1 MFRLISQS
9 TLFDF
14 SATVPSTNE
23 MRKHMLKKR
32 LLSFVAF
39 LSLFTLAACSTATK
53 QTTSESKTTTK
64 ILQEPYSDEQFL
76 LGTYVRI
83 RIYDEGKEAALKPAF
98 ARVKELGDK
107 ITINQEGSEIDAVNQ
122 QAGIKPVKVSDDIY
136 TLLKRAYEYS
146 QDSQGGFDM
155 AIGAVTQLWRIGFD
169 DARKPAQEEI
179 DQALKLVDYHKIELN
194 DKDKTV
200 YLKEKG
206 MIIDLGAIAKGY
218 ITDEVVKVLKQQGV
232 TTAIVDLGGNV
243 YVLGHSPRGEDQDW
257 TVGIQDPNL
266 ARGSVLGTIKE
277 RNKTLVTSGIYE
289 RYLEVDDK
297 KYHHLFDPDTG
308 YPFDNDI
315 ASVTIITD
323 KSIDGDGLS
332 TAVFSMGVKKGLEY
346 VESELNDG
354 TEAIFVTKE
363 NKVYV
368 TDPIKDTFVLD
379 KDSKYTMGNR
389 SELK

>member
-1 MFRLISQS
+1 
-9 TLFDF
+9 
-14 SATVPSTNE
+14 
-23 MRKHMLKKR
+23 MRIHMLKKW

-39 LSLFTLAACSTATK
+39 SCLFSLVACNTPTKETAT
-53 QTTSESKTTTK
+53 QSKATTK
-64 ILQEPYSDEQFL
+64 LLQDPYSDEQFL
-76 LGTYVRI
+76 LGTYVQI
-83 RIYDEGKEAALKPAF
+83 RIYDEGKKAALKPAF

-107 ITINQEGSEIDAVNQ
+107 ITINQPGSEIDAINQ

-136 TLLKRAYEYS
+136 ALLKRAYEYS
-146 QDSQGGFDM
+146 KDSQGGFDM
-155 AIGAVTQLWRIGFD
+155 AIGAITQLWRIGFD
-169 DARKPAQEEI
+169 DARKPSQAEI
-179 DQALKLVDYHKIELN
+179 DQALKLVDYHKIDLN
-194 DKDKTV
+194 DQEKTV

-218 ITDEVVKVLKQQGV
+218 ITDEVIKVLKQQGV
-232 TTAIVDLGGNV
+232 TTAIIDLGGNI
-243 YVLGHSPRGEDQDW
+243 YVLGHSPRGKNQDW

-289 RYLEVDDK
+289 RYLEVDGK
-297 KYHHLFDPDTG
+297 KYHHLFDPKTG

-315 ASVTIITD
+315 ASVTIVTD

-332 TAVFSMGVKKGLEY
+332 TAVFSMGVKKGLDY
-346 VESELNDG
+346 VESKLNNG

-368 TDPIKDTFVLD
+368 TDPIKDTFVLA
-379 KDSKYTMGNR
+379 KDSKYTMGDR
-389 SELK
+389 SKLK

>member
-1 MFRLISQS
+1 MEGGTIAKLGSRLTFQ
-9 TLFDF
+9 
-14 SATVPSTNE
+14 NE
-23 MRKHMLKKR
+23 ERKKMRKK
-32 LLSFVAF
+32 LLFSLITLGISFMV
-39 LSLFTLAACSTATK
+39 LTGCSNSAN
-53 QTTSESKTTTK
+53 KTTTESSAATK
-64 ILQEPYSDEQFL
+64 ILKDPYSDEQFL

-83 RIYDEGKEAALKPAF
+83 RVYDEGKESALKPAF
-98 ARVKELGDK
+98 DRVKELGDK
-107 ITINQEGSEIDAVNQ
+107 ITINQKGSEIDEVNE
-122 QAGIKPVKVSDDIY
+122 QAGIKPVKVSDDVY
-136 TLLKRAYEYS
+136 TLVKRAYEYS

-155 AIGAVTQLWRIGFD
+155 AIGAITQLWRIGFD
-169 DARKPAQEEI
+169 DARKPSQEEI

-194 DKDKTV
+194 DKEKTV

-218 ITDEVVKVLKQQGV
+218 ITDEVVKVLKKQGV

-243 YVLGHSPRGEDQDW
+243 YVLGHSPRGENQDW
-257 TVGIQDPNL
+257 TVGIQDPNM
-266 ARGSVLGTIKE
+266 ARGSVLGSIKE

-289 RYLEVDDK
+289 RYLEVDGK
-297 KYHHLFDPDTG
+297 KYHHLFDPKTG

-346 VESELNDG
+346 VESELNNG
-354 TEAIFVTKE
+354 KEAIFVTKDD
-363 NKVYV
+363 KVYV
-368 TDPIKDTFVLD
+368 TDPIKDTFKLSE
-379 KDSKYTMGNR
+379 DSHYTMGDR

>member
-1 MFRLISQS
+1 
-9 TLFDF
+9 
-14 SATVPSTNE
+14 
-23 MRKHMLKKR
+23 MLKKR
-32 LLSFVAF
+32 LLSLVAF

-200 YLKEKG
+200 YLKEK
-206 MIIDLGAIAKGY
+206 A
-218 ITDEVVKVLKQQGV
+218 
-232 TTAIVDLGGNV
+232 
-243 YVLGHSPRGEDQDW
+243 
-257 TVGIQDPNL
+257 
-266 ARGSVLGTIKE
+266 
-277 RNKTLVTSGIYE
+277 
-289 RYLEVDDK
+289 
-297 KYHHLFDPDTG
+297 
-308 YPFDNDI
+308 
-315 ASVTIITD
+315 
-323 KSIDGDGLS
+323 
-332 TAVFSMGVKKGLEY
+332 
-346 VESELNDG
+346 
-354 TEAIFVTKE
+354 
-363 NKVYV
+363 
-368 TDPIKDTFVLD
+368 
-379 KDSKYTMGNR
+379 
-389 SELK
+389 

>member
-1 MFRLISQS
+1 
-9 TLFDF
+9 
-14 SATVPSTNE
+14 
-23 MRKHMLKKR
+23 MLKKR

-136 TLLKRAYEYS
+136 TLLKRAYDS

-289 RYLEVDDK
+289 RYLEVDGK

>member
-1 MFRLISQS
+1 
-9 TLFDF
+9 
-14 SATVPSTNE
+14 
-23 MRKHMLKKR
+23 MLKKR

-155 AIGAVTQLWRIGFD
+155 AIGAITQLWRIGFD

-289 RYLEVDDK
+289 RYL
-297 KYHHLFDPDTG
+297 
-308 YPFDNDI
+308 
-315 ASVTIITD
+315 
-323 KSIDGDGLS
+323 
-332 TAVFSMGVKKGLEY
+332 
-346 VESELNDG
+346 
-354 TEAIFVTKE
+354 
-363 NKVYV
+363 
-368 TDPIKDTFVLD
+368 
-379 KDSKYTMGNR
+379 
-389 SELK
+389 